1 MKRRNIKRIFWGI
14 SLLAAAIFLVM
25 DQLHMFSF
33 HLGFASIFWTVI
45 FAATLIESLVNK
57 SIFGSVFSVAFLL
70 IVYAKPLRITRI
82 VPWTI
87 LLAAF
92 LIWIGLY
99 LLFKR
104 SWGPTI
110 YVNNKK
116 IKGNW
121 SDLGNNKKFH
131 AEHVFSES
139 DGSTDDENIVISQK
153 FSDVSRY
160 IRSQNLRTVNI
171 NSSMGE
177 VNVYLDAAKAAGDTV
192 TVNINASMSE
202 VALYIPLSWRVD
214 DQLETSLG
222 GVEINGSS
230 TGDGPTLVLTG
241 HSNLGDVEVNYV

>member
-1 MKRRNIKRIFWGI
+1 MKEGRHNEKKKYQTNILGNKFISGSHIFSNGSAAYVFI
-14 SLLAAAIFLVM
+14 SLRICQHF
-25 DQLHMFSF
+25 
-33 HLGFASIFWTVI
+33 FWTVI

-131 AEHVFSES
+131 AEHVFFLNPMAVLMMKILLLAKNSLMCH
-139 DGSTDDENIVISQK
+139 VIFVHKICEQ
-153 FSDVSRY
+153 
-160 IRSQNLRTVNI
+160 
-171 NSSMGE
+171 
-177 VNVYLDAAKAAGDTV
+177 
-192 TVNINASMSE
+192 
-202 VALYIPLSWRVD
+202 
-214 DQLETSLG
+214 
-222 GVEINGSS
+222 
-230 TGDGPTLVLTG
+230 
-241 HSNLGDVEVNYV
+241 